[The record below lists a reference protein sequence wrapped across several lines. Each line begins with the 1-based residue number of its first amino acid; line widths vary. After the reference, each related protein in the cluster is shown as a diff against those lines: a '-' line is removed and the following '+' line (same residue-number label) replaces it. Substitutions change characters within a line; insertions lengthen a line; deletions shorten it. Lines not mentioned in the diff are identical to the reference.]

1 MNANQLRFGIE
12 VETLIAK
19 SMRLSEKVR
28 LGSHH
33 GGGHQVP
40 YLPTGWKA
48 ERDHSITTRGGYCSC
63 EIISPILRSADGLAE
78 VVEVLRILDAKGHR
92 ITRPSCAVHVHVSWK
107 GSLPADALLRL
118 VSTVAHCERGLF
130 AITGTKYRERSGY
143 CNGVRKYGN
152 VEYAQNVIEHDRNH
166 ALNLVKLARR
176 ERRAVEFRVFS
187 GSICP
192 VQICGWIQVCLG
204 LVERA
209 INDEHPPAW
218 KPKPFKGER
227 ETVGEHAGA
236 GMGEGASE
244 VERLIN
250 FLAWGVDYGSVYDD
264 RQFGWVSDIVPQELV
279 KAEFRRLAAK
289 YDSQP

>member
-12 VETLIAK
+12 IETLITK
-19 SMRLSEKVR
+19 SMRLSEKLR
-28 LGSHH
+28 LGLHH

-48 ERDHSITTRGGYCSC
+48 ERDRSITTRGGFCSC
-63 EIISPILRSADGLAE
+63 EIISPILRGADGLAE
-78 VVEVLRILDAKGHR
+78 VVEVLRILNTKGHR
-92 ITRPSCAVHVHVSWK
+92 ITRPSCGVHVHVSWK

-118 VSTVAHCERGLF
+118 VSTVAHCERGLY

-143 CNGVRKYGN
+143 CDGVRKYGD
-152 VEYAQNVIEHDRNH
+152 VEYAQNVISHDRNH

-187 GSICP
+187 GSINP
-192 VQICGWIQVCLG
+192 IQICGWIQVCLG

-209 INDEHPPAW
+209 INDEHLPVW
-218 KPKPFKGER
+218 KPKPLEGEW
-227 ETVGEHAGA
+227 ETSGA
-236 GMGEGASE
+236 GKGKGASE
-244 VERLIN
+244 AERLIN

-264 RQFGWVSDIVPQELV
+264 RQFGWVSDIIPQEQI